1 MNEKVNEMEYV
12 YAAMLLHS
20 AGKDIDDKAVGS
32 VLKAAGVEADGARV
46 KALVASLG
54 SVDIDEA
61 MATAVAAPVASAA
74 PAASS
79 GGAAAEAA
87 PLRKRRLRSRGRGGR
102 LRRSW
107 LPVRLKQRLERI
119 NAKPLWARASRVSQ
133 CQWSGCWKFPSA

>member
-1 MNEKVNEMEYV
+1 MNKKVNEMEYV

-61 MATAVAAPVASAA
+61 MATAVAMLS
-74 PAASS
+74 
-79 GGAAAEAA
+79 
-87 PLRKRRLRSRGRGGR
+87 L
-102 LRRSW
+102 
-107 LPVRLKQRLERI
+107 I
-119 NAKPLWARASRVSQ
+119 HI
-133 CQWSGCWKFPSA
+133 

>member
-1 MNEKVNEMEYV
+1 MDLAISSVEKKVNEMEYV

-20 AGKDIDDKAVGS
+20 AGKGIDDKAVSS

-74 PAASS
+74 PSASS
-79 GGAAAEAA
+79 GGGSAEAA
-87 PLRKRRLRSRGRGGR
+87 PAEEEAVEEPEEEAVGFEGLGSLFG
-102 LRRSW
+102 
-107 LPVRLKQRLERI
+107 
-119 NAKPLWARASRVSQ
+119 
-133 CQWSGCWKFPSA
+133 